1 MKEYLNTR
9 EGKQQNQKKAH
20 VDKIKG
26 AFFENLPV
34 FQFFRVLFS
43 SKLWYNS
50 LARHTCLSRG
60 CDDFYSFYELSYVQ
74 QDQ

>member
-9 EGKQQNQKKAH
+9 EGKQRNQKKAH

-26 AFFENLPV
+26 AFFENRPV

-43 SKLWYNS
+43 SKL
-50 LARHTCLSRG
+50 
-60 CDDFYSFYELSYVQ
+60 
-74 QDQ
+74 

>member
-9 EGKQQNQKKAH
+9 EGKQQNKKKAH

-34 FQFFRVLFS
+34 FQIFRVLFS
-43 SKLWYNS
+43 SKL
-50 LARHTCLSRG
+50 
-60 CDDFYSFYELSYVQ
+60 
-74 QDQ
+74 